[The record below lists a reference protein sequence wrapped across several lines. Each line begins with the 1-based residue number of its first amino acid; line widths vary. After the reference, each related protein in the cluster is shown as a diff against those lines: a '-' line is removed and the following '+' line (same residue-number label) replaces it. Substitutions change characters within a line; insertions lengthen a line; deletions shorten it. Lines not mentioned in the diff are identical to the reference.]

1 MRSTK
6 TPRGSSWQRARL
18 DPTALRSRMH
28 CTRGRCAHALRRMRC
43 RRSHTPSSAPGMAY
57 TLRTAAEFFTAAAA
71 PGGFYGTAPP
81 APPLLLLSWDR
92 PRSAEA
98 IRRRAPAAG
107 NSFSTFSAGV
117 ALHRKFARGSAAAAP
132 RAAYAYDCQP
142 ALVRGMRSSE
152 LFRTVSAARCAAA
165 AGGVAAARSTDAARG
180 KGVRSGLSQGR

>member
-6 TPRGSSWQRARL
+6 TPRGSSWQRARLL

-71 PGGFYGTAPP
+71 PGGFY
-81 APPLLLLSWDR
+81 
-92 PRSAEA
+92 
-98 IRRRAPAAG
+98 G